1 MTYLICCQA
10 VWLLTGCSTEDLPQG
25 PVAADFVMSA
35 TKSTSPGATRM
46 SADKIVG
53 SAHDIAVLC
62 AIPFAT
68 DGKIGLNDVHKP
80 TPLPSTHFEQAQ
92 HRAIFHN
99 AYCSFD
105 PGVNSVLAYARKK
118 TRTSPNATTG
128 WLDATFPANYDQREI
143 RFDLRPIIT
152 VEQLKNNQ
160 TAQSIAQL
168 MTDIATAWQGST
180 DTRLRDQYDVFRN
193 YVNAVFNV
201 LPGSSANIIKW
212 VEERKVALL
221 SVNGLSDTDKPIRTN
236 VINAME
242 NLISQIPTDF
252 PHSIG
257 LPDGAAVIR
266 WNGEA
271 FAYETETT
279 TMGNIN
285 GVDRFA
291 YPAELYYYGNS
302 TIKVSDNDA
311 QSVLENDN
319 NSEWSTI
326 LSSSFTN
333 GNVVT
338 SSTKAIAMED
348 PLQYG
353 VARLQVKLK
362 AVAGSL
368 NDKNSTPVSIGT
380 SSNPSFPLTGIIIGG
395 QLPVGFDFTPASL
408 MPVYSETDMKFIYDS
423 EVTSSDNYI
432 RNEEFGST
440 NTSNSNSFIT
450 NTLVLQ
456 TYDNK
461 KLQIALEF
469 ENNSSTDFVGSTG
482 IVYKDTKFYLVG
494 EIEPNSVTESPSAY
508 DNRVFTQDYTTT
520 VQFTVK
526 SLEKAYNVLP
536 DLMSPRLELGLE
548 LTPQWVQTTP
558 TDVELNPFEK
568 TTN

>member
-53 SAHDIAVLC
+53 SANDIAVLC

-68 DGKIGLNDVHKP
+68 DGKIGSNDVHKP

-92 HRAIFHN
+92 HGAIFHN

-193 YVNAVFNV
+193 YVNAVFHI
-201 LPGSSANIIKW
+201 LPGSSANIKKW
-212 VEERKVALL
+212 VSKFLDV
-221 SVNGLSDTDKPIRTN
+221 VPDGDIKT
-236 VINAME
+236 AMDA
-242 NLISQIPTDF
+242 LISYIDLTTGF
-252 PHSIG
+252 PASIG

-266 WNGEA
+266 WNGEK

-368 NDKNSTPVSIGT
+368 NDKNNTAVSIGT

-440 NTSNSNSFIT
+440 NTSNSFIT

-469 ENNSSTDFVGSTG
+469 ENKSGTDFEGSTG
-482 IVYKDTKFYLVG
+482 IVYQGTKFYLIG
-494 EIEPNSVTESPSAY
+494 EIEPKSDADKPKAS
-508 DNRVFTQDYTTT
+508 NRVFTQDYTTT

-558 TDVELNPFEK
+558 TDVELNPFEE
-568 TTN
+568 TTP

>member
-53 SAHDIAVLC
+53 SANDIAVLC

-68 DGKIGLNDVHKP
+68 NGKIGLNDVHKP

-92 HRAIFHN
+92 HGAIFHN

-152 VEQLKNNQ
+152 VEQLKENA
-160 TAQSIAQL
+160 TAVAILSKLNA
-168 MTDIATAWQGST
+168 IATAWKEAT
-180 DTRLRDQYDVFRN
+180 DTGLRDQYDVFRN

-201 LPGSSANIIKW
+201 LPGSSANIKEW
-212 VEERKVALL
+212 VDERKKELPEE
-221 SVNGLSDTDKPIRTN
+221 GLSEAGQTIKSN
-236 VINAME
+236 VIKKMDE
-242 NLISQIPTDF
+242 LIISLSGIDF
-252 PHSIG
+252 PASIG

-302 TIKVSDNDA
+302 KLMVSDNDVS
-311 QSVLENDN
+311 SVFDNSDSKNWTELLNENFSD
-319 NSEWSTI
+319 
-326 LSSSFTN
+326 
-333 GNVVT
+333 GAVQ
-338 SSTKAIAMED
+338 SSTKTIAMKD

-362 AVAGSL
+362 ADAVSL
-368 NDKNSTPVSIGT
+368 NDKKNVAVSIGT
-380 SSNPSFPLTGIIIGG
+380 SSNPSFPLTSIIIGG

-440 NTSNSNSFIT
+440 NTFIT

-456 TYDNK
+456 TYDGK

-469 ENNSSTDFVGSTG
+469 QNDSDKDFEGSTG
-482 IVYKDTKFYLVG
+482 IVYQGTKFYLIG
-494 EIEPNSVTESPSAY
+494 EIEPKLDADKPKAS
-508 DNRVFTQDYTTT
+508 NRVFTQDHITT

-558 TDVELNPFEK
+558 TDVELNPFEE